1 MTGFP
6 RLGAAALFC
15 AAAVLLQA
23 QQFSPHIGY
32 VYPAGGKAGETF
44 EVTIGGQFLDGVNT
58 VTISGRGVQAAVA
71 KHNKLMTQG
80 QFNKLREELRELT
93 EKRTEAQRQQR
104 KGVAAG
110 EKKVVYTDEDE
121 KRAAEIRAKLAT
133 FIRRPLAPSIAEQ
146 VKVLVTIAP
155 DAPPGERELR
165 LGTPNGLT
173 NPLLFV
179 VGQLP
184 EVSRKPA
191 KVIDDAMPVRAM
203 RYRTGA
209 DDDETPDPVTV
220 TLPVTVNG
228 QIRPGGVDHY
238 KFKATKGQKIV
249 IAASARELIPYISDA
264 VPGWFQATLTLYDSK
279 GKEVE
284 YAGNYRFHPDPVLYY
299 EIAEDG
305 EYTLEVR
312 DSIYR
317 GREDFVY
324 RITMGEIPFVTS
336 VFPLGGK
343 AGVRTPVEV
352 KGWNLPTTR
361 LSQDMKVPGVYP
373 VSVRKGDLV
382 SNRVPFAID
391 TLPERIEN
399 EPNND
404 QKRAQS
410 VKLPII
416 INGRIQQPGDTDVFK
431 FEAKAGE
438 EIVAEVFA
446 RRLDSPID
454 SILRL
459 TDHSG
464 KQLAFNDDHEDK
476 GSGLLTHHADSR
488 ILFKAP
494 ANGTYYVHVADAQRK
509 GGPEYAYRLRISRP
523 QPDFDLRVV
532 PASIS
537 ARGGSTVPITVYA
550 IRKDGFVGDI
560 TLRLKDAP
568 RGFTLEGGWIPA
580 NQDKVRC
587 TLTVPLT
594 QTQVPIN
601 LQLEGRAMLQS
612 KEIVRKG
619 VPAEDMMQAFFY
631 RHLVPA
637 QEWMV
642 RISPAQRG
650 RVPWRIA
657 LDKPPL
663 KLPAGGTAPVRLL
676 APIRSL
682 PENIKLVLNEPP
694 EGITIE
700 GVTPGRE
707 GLNIVLRA
715 DASKVKPGTK
725 GNLIV
730 DAFFEGAAPAK
741 KAAQARRQQ
750 IGTLPA
756 IPFEV
761 VPNLEAR
768 R

>member
-1 MTGFP
+1 MNGFH

-15 AAAVLLQA
+15 AAAVLSQA

-32 VYPAGGKAGETF
+32 VYPAGGKVGETF
-44 EVTIGGQFLDGVNT
+44 EVTIGGQYLDGVNT
-58 VTISGRGVQAAVA
+58 VTITGRGVQAAVA

-80 QFNKLREELRELT
+80 QFNKLRDELRELT
-93 EKRTEAQRQQR
+93 EKRTEAMRQQR
-104 KGVAAG
+104 KGAARG
-110 EKKVVYTDEDE
+110 DKKVVWTDEDE
-121 KRAAEIRAKLAT
+121 KRMAEIRAKLAT

-173 NPLLFV
+173 NPLLFI

-191 KVIDDAMPVRAM
+191 KVVDDAMPVRAM

-238 KFKATKGQKIV
+238 KFQASKGQKIV

-279 GKEVE
+279 GKEVQ

-343 AGVRTPVEV
+343 AGARTPVEL

-361 LSQDMKVPGVYP
+361 LVQDMKTPGVYP
-373 VSVRKGDLV
+373 VSVRKGDFV

-391 TLPERIEN
+391 TLPERMEN
-399 EPNND
+399 EPNNE
-404 QKRAQS
+404 QKRAQG

-416 INGRIQQPGDTDVFK
+416 INGRIQQPGDADVFK

-438 EIVAEVFA
+438 EIVAEVFG

-454 SILRL
+454 SVLRV

-464 KQLAFNDDHEDK
+464 KQIAFNDDHEDK

-494 ANGTYYVHVADAQRK
+494 ANGTYYLHLADAQRK

-550 IRKDGFVGDI
+550 LRKDGFVGDI

-601 LQLEGRAMLQS
+601 LQLEGRAMVQG

-642 RISPAQRG
+642 RISPAPRG
-650 RVPWRIA
+650 RTPWRIA
-657 LDKPPL
+657 MDKPPL

-676 APIRSL
+676 APIKSL
-682 PENIKLVLNEPP
+682 PQNIKLILNEPP

-707 GLNIVLRA
+707 GLNIILRA

-730 DAFFEGAAPAK
+730 DAFFEGAPPAK